1 MAALGNILVGIGF
14 VLSRL
19 LWLYG
24 IVLFVTAVVSWVNAD
39 PRNRIVQYLRMATE
53 PVLRIIRRMLPTNLR
68 YFPIDISFVILIAL
82 VAFSQFAVAQTLIE
96 IGLRLNPAL
105 VENDTM
111 ERF

>member
-1 MAALGNILVGIGF
+1 MSAFGNVLVGIGF

-24 IVLFVTAVVSWVNAD
+24 IVLFVTAVVSLLNAD

-53 PVLRIIRRMLPTNLR
+53 PPLRIIRRMLPTNLR
-68 YFPIDISFVILIAL
+68 YFPIDISFVVLIAL
-82 VAFSQFAVAQTLIE
+82 VAFSQFAIAQMLIE
-96 IGLRLNPAL
+96 LGLRLNPAL
-105 VENDTM
+105 VESDA